1 MLGLQ
6 KGVVYVNKIRYL
18 GGSDKMQQVRWIN
31 SGDFWECENCKL
43 GWFFTDG
50 TPEDNEFV
58 FCPKCGCEVAEF
70 VHEEVE

>member
-1 MLGLQ
+1 
-6 KGVVYVNKIRYL
+6 
-18 GGSDKMQQVRWIN
+18 MQQVRWIN

-58 FCPKCGCEVAEF
+58 FCPKCGCKVAEF